1 MTTLQRVSVTVN
13 GVDYVRDVEP
23 RMSLG
28 DFLRHELS
36 LVGTHIGCEHGVC
49 GACSILID
57 GKSVRSC
64 LMLAVQADGLEL
76 TTIEGLRDG
85 ATGHLHPIQQAFV
98 EEHGMQCG
106 FCTPGFIISTV
117 ELLRDNPDPSD
128 DEIKDVLGG
137 NLCRCTGYET
147 ILRSVRLA
155 SARMQAGKASSHSS
169 A

>member
-76 TTIEGLRDG
+76 TTIEGLRQ
-85 ATGHLHPIQQAFV
+85 P
-98 EEHGMQCG
+98 
-106 FCTPGFIISTV
+106 
-117 ELLRDNPDPSD
+117 
-128 DEIKDVLGG
+128 
-137 NLCRCTGYET
+137 
-147 ILRSVRLA
+147 RSQR
-155 SARMQAGKASSHSS
+155 
-169 A
+169 